1 MVVQVAPT
9 QSQDVGAP
17 VVSDQVMTEADSAPE
32 EATQIDTAP
41 PSES

>member
-17 VVSDQVMTEADSAPE
+17 VAGDQVMTDAGSNRN
-32 EATQIDTAP
+32 EATEMQTAT
-41 PSES
+41 SAS